1 MSLPG
6 KNHRKGRAVKAAI
19 VEQAGR
25 TAVYG
30 DFKEPVP
37 SIGENHIAVTAAALS
52 PVVKARA
59 SGTHYSSSGDFPIG
73 VGIDGVGH
81 LDDGRRVHFFLPR
94 APYGSMAEK
103 VVVPSSQCTSV
114 PDGLDDIMAAAIAIP
129 GMSSWVALK
138 ERAKFV
144 AGEIVLVNGA
154 TGASGRLAVQVAR
167 YLGAKKII
175 ATGRQAAALQ
185 SIKALGADETILLI
199 ENRDALVNTFK
210 EQFAGGVDVVLDYL
224 WGQSTECLLTA
235 GSKAGTGAPI
245 SFIQIGTAG
254 GTNITL
260 PGAVLRSSPI
270 ELMGS
275 GLGSVPINRI
285 VGAIEQV
292 LQAAVAGHF
301 EIAINP
307 IPLSEVEQAWSSDGY
322 MPRVV
327 FTIGEHVPRLDTGRR
342 SGSNEGA

>member
-1 MSLPG
+1 M
-6 KNHRKGRAVKAAI
+6 
-19 VEQAGR
+19 
-25 TAVYG
+25 
-30 DFKEPVP
+30 
-37 SIGENHIAVTAAALS
+37 
-52 PVVKARA
+52 
-59 SGTHYSSSGDFPIG
+59 
-73 VGIDGVGH
+73 GIDGVGR

-103 VVVPSSQCTSV
+103 VVVSSSQCTSV
-114 PDGLDDIMAAAIAIP
+114 PDSLDDITAAAIAIP

-144 AGEIVLVNGA
+144 AGETVLVNGA
-154 TGASGRLAVQVAR
+154 NGTSGRLAVQVAK
-167 YLGAKKII
+167 YLGAKKVI

-185 SIKALGADETILLI
+185 SIKALGADETILLV
-199 ENRDALVNTFK
+199 ENRDALENAFK

-224 WGQSTECLLTA
+224 WGQSAECLLTA

-245 SFIQIGTAG
+245 SFIQIGTAA

-260 PGAVLRSSPI
+260 PGAILRSTPI
-270 ELMGS
+270 ELLGS

-292 LQAAVAGHF
+292 LRAAVAGHF
-301 EIAINP
+301 EIATKP
-307 IPLSEVEQAWSSDGY
+307 IPLSEVEQAWSSDGH

-327 FTIGEHVPRLDTGRR
+327 FTIGEHVH
-342 SGSNEGA
+342 

>member
-1 MSLPG
+1 
-6 KNHRKGRAVKAAI
+6 VKAAI

-25 TAVYG
+25 KPVYG

-37 SIGENHIAVTAAALS
+37 STGESRIAVAAAALS

-59 SGTHYSSSGDFPIG
+59 SGTHYSSSGGGFPIG
-73 VGIDGVGH
+73 VGIDGVGR

-103 VVVPSSQCTSV
+103 VVVPPSQCTSV
-114 PDGLDDIMAAAIAIP
+114 PDGLDDITAAAIAIP

-144 AGEIVLVNGA
+144 AGETVLVNGA
-154 TGASGRLAVQVAR
+154 TGASGRLAVQVAK
-167 YLGAKKII
+167 YLGAKKVI

-185 SIKALGADETILLI
+185 SIKALGADETILLV
-199 ENRDALVNTFK
+199 ENRDALEKAFK

-224 WGQSTECLLTA
+224 WGQSAECLLSA

-260 PGAVLRSSPI
+260 PGAILRSTPI
-270 ELMGS
+270 KLMGS

-292 LQAAVAGHF
+292 LRAAVAGHF
-301 EIAINP
+301 EIATKP
-307 IPLSEVEQAWSSDGY
+307 TPLSEVEQAWSNDGY

-327 FTIGEHVPRLDTGRR
+327 FTIGEHVH
-342 SGSNEGA
+342 

>member
-1 MSLPG
+1 
-6 KNHRKGRAVKAAI
+6 VKAAI

-25 TAVYG
+25 KPVYG

-37 SIGENHIAVTAAALS
+37 SAGENLIAVAAAALS

-73 VGIDGVGH
+73 VGIDGVGR

-103 VVVPSSQCTSV
+103 VVVSSSQCTSV
-114 PDGLDDIMAAAIAIP
+114 PDGLDDITAAAIAVP

-144 AGEIVLVNGA
+144 AGETVLVNGA
-154 TGASGRLAVQVAR
+154 TGASGRLAVQVAK
-167 YLGAKKII
+167 YLGAKKVI

-185 SIKALGADETILLI
+185 SIKALGADETIPLV
-199 ENRDALVNTFK
+199 ENRDALENAFK

-224 WGQSTECLLTA
+224 WGQSAECLLTA
-235 GSKAGTGAPI
+235 ASKAGTGAPM

-260 PGAVLRSSPI
+260 PGAILRSHPI

-292 LQAAVAGHF
+292 LRAAVAGHF
-301 EIAINP
+301 EIATKP
-307 IPLSEVEQAWSSDGY
+307 IPLSEVEHVWSSDGH

-327 FTIGEHVPRLDTGRR
+327 VTIGEHVHWPE
-342 SGSNEGA
+342 SA